1 MTAAKIFF
9 IPLKKYKTVSPG
21 ISLEWLKYK
30 KIIIIKITKP
40 LPQLHNLKMMS
51 LKPLS
56 LFFSRVEYT
65 HFVWIIGHNADGG
78 IAHVS

>member
-1 MTAAKIFF
+1 MTKIQ
-9 IPLKKYKTVSPG
+9 KNN
-21 ISLEWLKYK
+21 
-30 KIIIIKITKP
+30 KITKP

-56 LFFSRVEYT
+56 LFFSRVKYT
-65 HFVWIIGHNADGG
+65 HFVSIIAHNADGG